1 MDLIAGMQSRR
12 MDEQRASLPR
22 LPGLNNANPDILRR
36 LSVEPAGE
44 DAAAL
49 PDENFFEML
58 MRCQVRYLPPFDQIS
73 TSTILSNVIILCIL
87 LTLEIVLGHKTGRSA
102 QRLAG
107 HIASETQGA
116 NHAWRR
122 FFFVDYAIAIGSTRR
137 SESRGSFTSHRCQRS
152 CCHILLERQNGFSIT
167 NPNVL
172 PPSQTALIH
181 DRNVCWQSSITT
193 LTLHFYRFKIAISL
207 SPFFSTFD
215 WVFFQHPLHSVAAC
229 KVEIGKKIS
238 SFLLWEGKKTG
249 GLIARSRMVAHEFK
263 REFPQILFFIF
274 KAWRRFLSFFFLFC
288 WENCFF
294 SQHDRLLEGNK

>member
-1 MDLIAGMQSRR
+1 MDEEESFFNLVTQFQSKRMDDQRCSLAIIDNKENQQASTLPSNIHGEYIYPGNGEGKVRSPGVTHSLVRFPDVSLPSFLLLFSFSSYFVRLLFLTESPSRLKEDLMDLIAGMQSRR

-87 LTLEIVLGHKTGRSA
+87 ISLKIVLGHKTGRSA

-116 NHAWRR
+116 NLDRRR

-167 NPNVL
+167 NPNVS
-172 PPSQTALIH
+172 PPSPTALIH
-181 DRNVCWQSSITT
+181 DRNVC
-193 LTLHFYRFKIAISL
+193 
-207 SPFFSTFD
+207 
-215 WVFFQHPLHSVAAC
+215 
-229 KVEIGKKIS
+229 
-238 SFLLWEGKKTG
+238 
-249 GLIARSRMVAHEFK
+249 
-263 REFPQILFFIF
+263 
-274 KAWRRFLSFFFLFC
+274 
-288 WENCFF
+288 
-294 SQHDRLLEGNK
+294 